1 MINKVLI
8 ADDSMFMRQILK
20 RTLSEGN
27 YQVIAE
33 ASDGCEAI
41 SLFKKFSPDIVL
53 LDLTMSCKDGMAV
66 LKEIKNLD
74 PNAKVV
80 ICSAMGQSKLI
91 LEALNYGAKDFI
103 VKPYFNELIPALNKL
118 VS

>member
-8 ADDSMFMRQILK
+8 ADDSMFMRQLLN

-41 SLFKKFSPDIVL
+41 SLFKEVSPDIVL
-53 LDLTMSCKDGMAV
+53 LDLTMPCKDGLAV
-66 LKEIKNLD
+66 LKEIKILD

-91 LEALNYGAKDFI
+91 VEALNYGARDFV

>member
-1 MINKVLI
+1 MSNTVLI

-20 RTLSEGN
+20 RTLAEGN

-33 ASDGCEAI
+33 ATDGCEAI
-41 SLFKKFSPDIVL
+41 SLFKEASPDIVL
-53 LDLTMSCKDGMAV
+53 LDLTMTCKNGMTV
-66 LKEIKNLD
+66 LKEINNLD

-91 LEALNYGAKDFI
+91 VEALNYGARDFI

>member
-1 MINKVLI
+1 MIKKVLI
-8 ADDSMFMRQILK
+8 ADDSMFMRQVLK

-27 YQVIAE
+27 YHVIAE

-41 SLFKKFSPDIVL
+41 SLFKEASPDIVL
-53 LDLTMSCKDGMAV
+53 LDLTMPCKDGMNV
-66 LKEIKNLD
+66 LKEMKKLD
-74 PNAKVV
+74 SNAKVV

-91 LEALNYGAKDFI
+91 VEALNYGAKDFI

-118 VS
+118 SS

>member
-41 SLFKKFSPDIVL
+41 SLFKESSPDIVL
-53 LDLTMSCKDGMAV
+53 LDLTMSCKDELARKKAE
-66 LKEIKNLD
+66 LKE
-74 PNAKVV
+74 
-80 ICSAMGQSKLI
+80 KLKI
-91 LEALNYGAKDFI
+91 LRSG
-103 VKPYFNELIPALNKL
+103 
-118 VS
+118 S

>member
-1 MINKVLI
+1 MGNTVLI

-20 RTLSEGN
+20 RTLAEGN

-33 ASDGCEAI
+33 ATDGYEAI
-41 SLFKKFSPDIVL
+41 SLFKEASPDIVL
-53 LDLTMSCKDGMAV
+53 LDLTMTCKNGMTV
-66 LKEIKNLD
+66 LKEINNLD

-91 LEALNYGAKDFI
+91 VEALNYGARDFI